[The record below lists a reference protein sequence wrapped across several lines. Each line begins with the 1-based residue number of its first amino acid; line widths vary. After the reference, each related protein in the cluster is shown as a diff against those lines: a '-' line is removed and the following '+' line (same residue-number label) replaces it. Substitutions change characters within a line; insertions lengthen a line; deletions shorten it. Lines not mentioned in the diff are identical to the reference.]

1 MDKVFTMAEQI
12 ANYYRE
18 RIISGELLKGDKI
31 ESEERAALRF
41 NVSRMTVRKAFKML
55 ESAGL
60 VGVTAGRARI
70 VTGNKGSYDKEC
82 GSFWQY
88 GGKKIA
94 LVIPD
99 DREFLT
105 EIKKCLQTRL
115 ELLNWK
121 LYVFY
126 NDNEHVEYNSF
137 LKAGEN
143 AIDGMIIIPSRTRG
157 NISRAN
163 YNLLKSMKI
172 PFVLLGKPPRWLRC
186 DATYVDDYYGS
197 FLIMKKLSQD
207 KCAAFAYIGD
217 GDRDIVVNEDRR
229 TGFEDF
235 MEHKAEIKNYTDML
249 FDYRSPDFNE
259 KLTDFVSRNI
269 SKKIGFNLYS
279 GNLAGSIEK
288 VMRAF
293 NKTRGKDYEIYGFTE
308 NDLFN
313 YDTKS
318 CNIVHIPIITL
329 IEGATEM
336 LRTRFVSGDSENVT
350 HKIYK
355 AKIDD

>member
-1 MDKVFTMAEQI
+1 MDKVYTMAEQI

-18 RIISGELLKGDKI
+18 RIINGELLKGDKI
-31 ESEERAALRF
+31 ESEERAAVRF

-70 VTGNKGSYDKEC
+70 ITGKNGSYDKEC

-99 DREFLT
+99 ESEFLT

-126 NDNEHVEYNSF
+126 NDNERVEYDSF
-137 LKAGEN
+137 LKIGEQE
-143 AIDGMIIIPSRTRG
+143 IDGCIIIPSRTRG
-157 NISRAN
+157 NISRTN
-163 YNLLKSMKI
+163 YNILKSLKI

-197 FLIMKKLSQD
+197 FLIMKKLLQD
-207 KCAAFAYIGD
+207 KCSAFAYIGD

-235 MEHKAEIKNYTDML
+235 MTYKARNTNYSDML
-249 FDYRSPDFNE
+249 FDYRSRDFTE
-259 KLTDFVSRNI
+259 KLTLFINANL

-279 GNLAGSIEK
+279 GNLAESVINI
-288 VMRAF
+288 MR
-293 NKTRGKDYEIYGFTE
+293 KCGRIKGKDYEIYGFAE

-318 CNIVHIPIITL
+318 CNVVHIPIITL
-329 IEGATEM
+329 IQEATEM
-336 LRTRFVSGDSENVT
+336 LRMCFVSGNRDNVI
-350 HKIYK
+350 HKIFN
-355 AKIDD
+355 AEVSR

>member
-1 MDKVFTMAEQI
+1 MDKVYTMAEQI

-18 RIISGELLKGDKI
+18 RINSGELLKGDKI
-31 ESEERAALRF
+31 ESEERAAGRF

-55 ESAGL
+55 ESAGI
-60 VGVTAGRARI
+60 VAVTAGRARI
-70 VTGNKGSYDKEC
+70 VTGKRGSYDKEC

-105 EIKKCLQTRL
+105 EIKKCLQSRL

-126 NDNEHVEYNSF
+126 NDNERVEYDSF
-137 LKAGEN
+137 LKTGEQE
-143 AIDGMIIIPSRTRG
+143 IDGAIIIPSRTRG
-157 NISRAN
+157 NISRTN
-163 YNLLKSMKI
+163 YDILKSLNV

-197 FLIMKKLSQD
+197 FLIMKKLLQD
-207 KCAAFAYIGD
+207 KCDAFAYIGD

-235 MEHKAEIKNYTDML
+235 MARKTAPTDYSDML
-249 FDYRSPDFNE
+249 FDCRAPDFNE
-259 KLTDFVSRNI
+259 KLSNFVGKNL

-279 GNLAGSIEK
+279 GNLAEAVES
-288 VMRAF
+288 VMQSF
-293 NKTRGKDYEIYGFTE
+293 GKTKGKDYEIYGFAE

-313 YDTKS
+313 CDTKS
-318 CNIVHIPIITL
+318 CNIVRIPIITL
-329 IEGATEM
+329 IEEATEM
-336 LRTRFVSGDSENVT
+336 LRTRFVSDNRDNVT
-350 HKIYK
+350 HKIFK
-355 AKIDD
+355 AKVFN